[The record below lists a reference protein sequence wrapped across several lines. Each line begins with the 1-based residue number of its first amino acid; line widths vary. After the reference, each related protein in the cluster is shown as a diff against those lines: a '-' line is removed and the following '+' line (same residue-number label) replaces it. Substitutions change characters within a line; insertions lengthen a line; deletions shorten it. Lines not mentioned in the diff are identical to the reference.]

1 MPNKMSPIFTPVH
14 RLQTSTLAPEHPEHV
29 HNLSQGA
36 LLSREHCYHY
46 TFSARD
52 GWGNDE
58 R

>member
-1 MPNKMSPIFTPVH
+1 MPNKMSLIFTPVH

-36 LLSREHCYHY
+36 LFLREHSYHY

-52 GWGNDE
+52 RWGNDK